1 MRKKFI
7 FQIIFS
13 LAFIGLLGKI
23 FLSEAKYLET
33 LNVLISMKGFNLLLL
48 LIVINLTVSFLFFH
62 VLKKFSQKKISFIQI
77 TATFLQGGIVN
88 QLIPG
93 SGLVYKYFKFKS
105 DDNINISEYSMS
117 QLVFYIE
124 RIMAYLLLSILLG
137 FLTIIYFN
145 TEMILTLILSF
156 VSLGFVFF
164 LKRKYI
170 YSFIK
175 EIFYKNKNLE
185 KIAFELSK
193 IKAAIKNNLS
203 YFILIFFLFLIQ
215 AILECVVFSQ
225 VFQIYSYDIGFE
237 ISSLLWMTTSLV
249 TILSFMNFFGFF
261 EVVFAYSSTF
271 FDEEFTDIVIMVFGY
286 RIMNLFA
293 QFLLI
298 LSSYF
303 YRLVNK

>member
-124 RIMAYLLLSILLG
+124 RILAYLLLSILLG

>member
-124 RIMAYLLLSILLG
+124 RILAYLLLSILLG

-145 TEMILTLILSF
+145 AEMILTLILSF
-156 VSLGFVFF
+156 VSFGFVFF

-175 EIFYKNKNLE
+175 EIFYKNKNLK

-193 IKAAIKNNLS
+193 IKAAIKNSLS

-215 AILECVVFSQ
+215 AILECIVFSQ

-271 FDEEFTDIVIMVFGY
+271 FNEEFTDIVIMVFGY

-293 QFLLI
+293 QLLLI

>member
-124 RIMAYLLLSILLG
+124 RILAYLLLSILLG

-145 TEMILTLILSF
+145 AEMILTLILSF
-156 VSLGFVFF
+156 VSFGFVFF

-175 EIFYKNKNLE
+175 EIFYKNKNLK

-193 IKAAIKNNLS
+193 IKTAIKNSLS

-215 AILECVVFSQ
+215 AILECIVFSQ
-225 VFQIYSYDIGFE
+225 VFQIYNYDIGFE

>member
-124 RIMAYLLLSILLG
+124 RILAYLLLSILLG

-193 IKAAIKNNLS
+193 IKAAIKNSLS

-215 AILECVVFSQ
+215 AILECIVFSQ

>member
-1 MRKKFI
+1 MKKKFI

-23 FLSEAKYLET
+23 FLSEGKYLET
-33 LNVLISMKGFNLLLL
+33 LNVVISVKGFNLLLL
-48 LIVINLTVSFLFFH
+48 LIIINLTVSFLFFH
-62 VLKKFSQKKISFIQI
+62 ILKKFSQKEISFIGI

-93 SGLVYKYFKFKS
+93 SGIFYKYFKFKS

-117 QLVFYIE
+117 QLIFYIE
-124 RIMAYLLLSILLG
+124 RILAYLLLSILLG
-137 FLTIIYFN
+137 FLTIVYFN
-145 TEMILTLILSF
+145 TSIVLTLILFFISLSF
-156 VSLGFVFF
+156 VLF

-175 EIFYKNKNLE
+175 EIFFKNKNLE
-185 KIAFELSK
+185 KIAVELSK
-193 IKAAIKNNLS
+193 IKTAVKNNLS
-203 YFILIFFLFLIQ
+203 YFVLIFLLFLSQ
-215 AILECVVFSQ
+215 ALLECIIFSQ

-271 FDEEFTDIVIMVFGY
+271 FDEEFTDIIIMVFAY
-286 RIMNLFA
+286 RIMNLLA

-298 LSSYF
+298 ISSYI
-303 YRLVNK
+303 YRIAKK

>member
-1 MRKKFI
+1 MKKKFI

-23 FLSEAKYLET
+23 FLSEGKYLET
-33 LNVLISMKGFNLLLL
+33 LNVVISVKGFNLLLL
-48 LIVINLTVSFLFFH
+48 LIIINLTVSFLFFH
-62 VLKKFSQKKISFIQI
+62 ILKKFSQKEISFIGI

-93 SGLVYKYFKFKS
+93 SGIFYKYFKFKS

-117 QLVFYIE
+117 QLIFYIE
-124 RIMAYLLLSILLG
+124 RILAYLLLSILLG
-137 FLTIIYFN
+137 FLTIVYFN
-145 TEMILTLILSF
+145 TSIVLTLILFFISLSF
-156 VSLGFVFF
+156 VLF

-175 EIFYKNKNLE
+175 EIFFKNKNLE
-185 KIAFELSK
+185 KIAVELSK
-193 IKAAIKNNLS
+193 IKTAVKNNLS
-203 YFILIFFLFLIQ
+203 YFVLIFLLFLSQ
-215 AILECVVFSQ
+215 ALLECIIFSQ

-293 QFLLI
+293 QLLLI

>member
-193 IKAAIKNNLS
+193 IKAAIKNSLS

>member
-77 TATFLQGGIVN
+77 TTTFLQGGIVN

-124 RIMAYLLLSILLG
+124 RILAYLLLSILFG

-145 TEMILTLILSF
+145 AEMILTLILSF
-156 VSLGFVFF
+156 ISLGFVFF
-164 LKRKYI
+164 LRRKYI

-175 EIFYKNKNLE
+175 EIFYKNKNVK

-193 IKAAIKNNLS
+193 IKAAIKNSLS

>member
-1 MRKKFI
+1 
-7 FQIIFS
+7 
-13 LAFIGLLGKI
+13 
-23 FLSEAKYLET
+23 
-33 LNVLISMKGFNLLLL
+33 
-48 LIVINLTVSFLFFH
+48 
-62 VLKKFSQKKISFIQI
+62 
-77 TATFLQGGIVN
+77 
-88 QLIPG
+88 
-93 SGLVYKYFKFKS
+93 
-105 DDNINISEYSMS
+105 MS

-124 RIMAYLLLSILLG
+124 RILAYLLLSILLG

-193 IKAAIKNNLS
+193 IKAAIKNSLS

>member
-124 RIMAYLLLSILLG
+124 RILAYLLLSILLG

-156 VSLGFVFF
+156 VSFGFVFF

-175 EIFYKNKNLE
+175 EIFYKNKNLK

-193 IKAAIKNNLS
+193 IKTAIKNSLS

-215 AILECVVFSQ
+215 AILECIVFSQ
-225 VFQIYSYDIGFE
+225 VFQIYNYDIGFE

>member
-1 MRKKFI
+1 
-7 FQIIFS
+7 
-13 LAFIGLLGKI
+13 
-23 FLSEAKYLET
+23 
-33 LNVLISMKGFNLLLL
+33 
-48 LIVINLTVSFLFFH
+48 
-62 VLKKFSQKKISFIQI
+62 
-77 TATFLQGGIVN
+77 
-88 QLIPG
+88 
-93 SGLVYKYFKFKS
+93 
-105 DDNINISEYSMS
+105 
-117 QLVFYIE
+117 
-124 RIMAYLLLSILLG
+124 
-137 FLTIIYFN
+137 
-145 TEMILTLILSF
+145 MILTLILSF

>member
-124 RIMAYLLLSILLG
+124 RILAYLLLSILFG

-193 IKAAIKNNLS
+193 IKAAIKNSLS

-215 AILECVVFSQ
+215 AILECIVFSQ